1 METAGRRPGASR
13 PYWVGVGVRGDC
25 LPHYGSSHQRGARK
39 RADENSPH
47 VVSRKTGKNRA
58 NHAADALCLT
68 AQRGTK
74 TGSAQTGSVS
84 QFSSPQ
90 APASRRDTFQSS
102 FRRLIPPRS
111 LTRRMKCK
119 RPAVNGKSVGS
130 CLIALGV
137 SFLRFT
143 PLLASFTVRPCS
155 AGGA

>member
-13 PYWVGVGVRGDC
+13 PDWVGVGVRGDC

-90 APASRRDTFQSS
+90 AAPLGAIR
-102 FRRLIPPRS
+102 PRS
-111 LTRRMKCK
+111 YDSIFVCLLGFGWLSNLT
-119 RPAVNGKSVGS
+119 V
-130 CLIALGV
+130 
-137 SFLRFT
+137 
-143 PLLASFTVRPCS
+143 
-155 AGGA
+155 